1 MSFPHFQIL
10 KNIVIEKYKG
20 ENNFPRET
28 NFEDK
33 YSIDLKIIKDISK
46 LKFKLIY
53 KDKFKKN

>member
-1 MSFPHFQIL
+1 L